1 MDVLFASPV
10 LPWPLDSGGRIRTYH
25 LARNAARE
33 CRVHLRCVLADGQD
47 RADVRHLAPWCAS
60 VELFERSEPG
70 PLRTLAR
77 AKIERWF
84 HSTALHA
91 RLREECAS
99 GRYALL
105 HVDELLLA
113 RAVDARPAIP
123 VVQHHHKLDADL
135 FASTTGGRGPQRHFD
150 LWKLRRLER
159 ASLART
165 RQHVFC
171 SADDRASFEQRN
183 GPTQAAIVANGYDP
197 EHFGAPRAERATR
210 EPERLLFVGSLSYEP
225 NVNACA
231 RFVDDVLPRL
241 VARRPRL
248 VLDIVGRAP
257 APAVRALAG
266 PNVAIHADVPD
277 VVPFLERCAVF
288 VVPLRI
294 GGGTRLKIPE
304 ALALAAPVVS
314 TSIGAQG
321 LDLVHG
327 EHLLLADT
335 GAALG
340 DAIESLLADPA
351 RAAALGAAGRAHV
364 ERHYAW
370 PQLAQ
375 QLVAFWR
382 ATAAAAPR

>member
-10 LPWPLDSGGRIRTYH
+10 LPWPLDSGGHIRTFQ
-25 LARNAARE
+25 LARAAART
-33 CRVHLRCVLADGQD
+33 CRVHLRCVVAAGQD
-47 RADVRHLAPWCAS
+47 RADVRHFEPWCAS
-60 VELFERSEPG
+60 VELFERSAPG
-70 PLRTLAR
+70 ALRTLGR

-84 HSTALHA
+84 HSAALHA

-99 GRYALL
+99 GRYELL

-113 RAVDARPAIP
+113 RAVDARAPIP
-123 VVQHHHKLDADL
+123 IVQHHHKLDADL

-159 ASLART
+159 VSAQRT
-165 RQHVFC
+165 RHHVFC
-171 SADDRASFEQRN
+171 SADDRAAFEQRN
-183 GPTQAAIVANGYDP
+183 GPTRAAIVANGYDP
-197 EHFGAPRAERATR
+197 EHFVPRGARR

-241 VARRPRL
+241 VAHRPKL

-257 APAVRALAG
+257 SAAVRALAG
-266 PNVAIHADVPD
+266 PHVEVHADVPD
-277 VVPFLERCAVF
+277 VTPFLERCAVF

-294 GGGTRLKIPE
+294 GGGTRLKISE
-304 ALALAAPVVS
+304 ALALATPVVS

-327 EHLLLADT
+327 EHLLLADSADAL
-335 GAALG
+335 AAS
-340 DAIESLLADPA
+340 IEALLADPT
-351 RAAALGAAGRAHV
+351 RAARLGAAGRAFV
-364 ERHYAW
+364 EQHYAW
-370 PQLAQ
+370 PRLAE

-382 ATAAAAPR
+382 ATAAGATH

>member
-10 LPWPLDSGGRIRTYH
+10 LPWPLDSGGHIRTFH
-25 LARNAARE
+25 LARAAARS
-33 CRVHLRCVLADGQD
+33 CRVHLRCVVAEGQD
-47 RADVRHLAPWCAS
+47 RADARHLAPWCAS

-70 PLRTLAR
+70 PLRRVAR

-84 HSTALHA
+84 HSAPLRA

-113 RAVDARPAIP
+113 RAVAPEAPIP
-123 VVQHHHKLDADL
+123 LVQHHHKLDADL

-159 ASLART
+159 VSARRT
-165 RQHVFC
+165 RHHVFC
-171 SADDRASFEQRN
+171 SADDRAAFEQRN
-183 GPTQAAIVANGYDP
+183 GPTRAAIVANGYDP
-197 EHFGAPRAERATR
+197 EHFVPCGARR

-257 APAVRALAG
+257 SPAVRALAG
-266 PNVAIHADVPD
+266 PHVEIHADVPD

-304 ALALAAPVVS
+304 ALALGTPVVS

-321 LDLVHG
+321 LELVHG

-335 GAALG
+335 ADALAA
-340 DAIESLLADPA
+340 ATESLLADPA
-351 RAAALGAAGRAHV
+351 RAAALGAAGRAFV
-364 ERHYAW
+364 EQRYAW
-370 PQLAQ
+370 PKLADE
-375 QLVAFWR
+375 LVAFWR
-382 ATAAAAPR
+382 AAAAAPR